1 MSGHHRSRRLGVE
14 RREGLD
20 RHIVAPCSPAADPE
34 RRRRRHTEEVGL
46 ITGKIDED
54 RGGPAWAWQS
64 ASAAATTDVP
74 TPPLGDRQITNTT
87 SLPEQGLDRE
97 VASRP

>member
-54 RGGPAWAWQS
+54 RGLTGMGVA
-64 ASAAATTDVP
+64 
-74 TPPLGDRQITNTT
+74 
-87 SLPEQGLDRE
+87 ERE
-97 VASRP
+97 RSGHD